1 MWIKTNPNPRKKEVG
16 DCVVRAIAIVTGM
29 SWLDVYDDLYRV
41 GRSQYDMM
49 SSNEVWGLYL
59 YQCGF
64 EPFLLPDACPRCVT
78 VREFARRFQRG
89 RYIIGTG
96 THAVAVINGDYY
108 DSWDSG
114 STVVSYFWKVS
125 D

>member
-16 DCVVRAIAIVTGM
+16 DCVIRAIAIATGM

-41 GRSQYDMM
+41 GRSEYDMM
-49 SSNEVWGLYL
+49 SSNAVWGLYL

-64 EPFLLPDACPRCVT
+64 EPFLLPESCPRCVT
-78 VREFARRFQRG
+78 VREFARRFPRG
-89 RYIIGTG
+89 RYIVGTG
-96 THAVAVINGDYY
+96 THAIAVISGDYY

-114 STVVSYFWKVS
+114 STVPSYFWRIS